1 LNLSPSQCGDNYPQQ
16 KGQTMLEDLLRQMI
30 TALNANT
37 EALGGKPSAAATA
50 AAVAPPVA
58 IKAGVVNVTAAP
70 AKGKSLAADKPTME
84 MVKAALMAVKDAHGR
99 PAAMKIVKE
108 EGNATELPGIKPARF
123 TAVLAKCAEVMG
135 APEEAEEDEGEEAEE
150 DDL

>member
-1 LNLSPSQCGDNYPQQ
+1 
-16 KGQTMLEDLLRQMI
+16 MLEDLLRQLI
-30 TALNANT
+30 VALNANT
-37 EALGGKPSAAATA
+37 EALGGKPSAGVAKTVATIA
-50 AAVAPPVA
+50 AAAKEVATP
-58 IKAGVVNVTAAP
+58 K
-70 AKGKSLAADKPTME
+70 KGLGADKPTME

-123 TAVLAKCAEVMG
+123 SAVLAACAAIMN
-135 APEEAEEDEGEEAEE
+135 EAEADEEEVAEE